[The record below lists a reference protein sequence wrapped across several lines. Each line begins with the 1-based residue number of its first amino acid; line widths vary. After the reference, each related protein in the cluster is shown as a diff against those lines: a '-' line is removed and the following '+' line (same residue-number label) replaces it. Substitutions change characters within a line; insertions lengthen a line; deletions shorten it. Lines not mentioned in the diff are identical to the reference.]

1 MYRNAS
7 CAGKGK
13 NNHLRSRVH
22 YSLWGF
28 TVFGVILLYC
38 MEGRTILS
46 GDWIEAGII
55 LLIIAVG
62 CILLPENLLKKRDTQ
77 YYFENNGYYDK
88 FLKNV
93 SRRN

>member
-1 MYRNAS
+1 MRPAP
-7 CAGKGK
+7 AKEK
-13 NNHLRSRVH
+13 TTI
-22 YSLWGF
+22 YSPGSITAYWGF

-62 CILLPENLLKKRDTQ
+62 CILLPEKLLKKRDTQ

-93 SRRN
+93 SRTN